1 MKARVKATGETIEI
15 MQVYEKGESF
25 YVRLDMLD
33 TTEVRYHISELEFE
47 GFETE
52 GKFAETC
59 LNGIKQGIDYNPD
72 YWTRLEHQYA
82 GMAMQGMLNN
92 SLLTTGLL
100 KAGKSHEDFVDEVT
114 RTALRYAHALVE
126 KYKKEEK

>member
-1 MKARVKATGETIEI
+1 MKARVKATGEIVEVKVYKREHRLYIRTHGEKTGEI
-15 MQVYEKGESF
+15 YRAKD
-25 YVRLDMLD
+25 LDFN
-33 TTEVRYHISELEFE
+33 IN
-47 GFETE
+47 
-52 GKFAETC
+52 GKFVENC

-126 KYKKEEK
+126 KMKEERK